1 MEAAAGFRGF
11 DGVNARTISGRGR
24 AMRKSGR
31 AAARRCC
38 ALAWLTVA
46 GACGAVAAEAGPRDS
61 SYATTVYSL
70 EAGLPS
76 DVAQN
81 IFQTSDGYLWV
92 GSEGGL
98 SRFDGARFATF
109 RVANSPGLAANHVR
123 ALWEDAAG
131 NLWVGTQNG
140 LSRYRDGRFERIGT
154 FDKPVAGVTGDSKGS
169 VWIAT
174 TGAGLWEYRDGRLI
188 SHADEP
194 VLRGHSEL
202 VRLFVDSTDRLWID
216 FSGGGVACESE
227 GKFSLYEPATADWG
241 EVNRVFEA
249 PRGTFWFVTAKGLI
263 RSRGGEFRL
272 WGREQGLTNE
282 PVTGMMVDRQGR
294 LWVAARFLYV
304 AENTEAES
312 FVQVPVPAVEFCR
325 TLMQDHEGTFWIGT
339 SGSGVV
345 RLRASAFRMVSAAQG
360 LPTESTRSVTQDGA
374 GAIWVGLP
382 SIGAA
387 RGNVARLAPD
397 GKISIVET
405 GTGPDADVW
414 TVRAV
419 SDGSIWIG
427 TRGALLVW
435 RAGRLE
441 RFPQIQYVKAIYQ
454 DRSGAIWLGR
464 DNHGVVRYQDGRF
477 TPMAGTVGT
486 EISNVLAFG
495 EDNQGYVYIGLN
507 PGLVRYKDGVATAY
521 GADQGYADIEVRAV
535 HADHDDN
542 LWIGTKKKGLV
553 LVSGG
558 HWFNPD
564 TLREPFNDLVST
576 IEEDDYGN
584 LWLGTPR
591 GVVWAPKKEFLAV
604 AHGEPRPEVFRLAG
618 SGVGVR
624 GSAVGYGNQ
633 PVSGKMADGSLWFA
647 TRTGLVNVNPRNIPI
662 NTIAPPVHVEH
673 VTVDGQVI
681 DPSGEI
687 DLPPGA
693 RSVAIDYT
701 AMTFV
706 QPGAVVFRY
715 QLQGHDRDWID
726 AGMRR
731 TAFYTNLEP
740 GRYRF
745 RAIAANEDGV
755 WNRTG
760 AEFTLVQRPWFYQTW
775 WFYGLAGLGLTGTG
789 WGFYR
794 RHTERLRRENEQL
807 ERGIAERTKQ
817 LWQAKEQAEAAAR
830 AKSQF
835 LANMSHEIRTPMNG
849 VIGMTGLLLETP
861 MSEEQRECAETIRKS
876 GEALLGVIN
885 DILDF
890 SKIEAGKLH
899 LEKVEFNPRTAVEDV
914 LELLAEQAQ
923 RKRLELGS
931 WADDSVPEE
940 IMGDP
945 GRFRQILINLVG
957 NAVKFTDRGEIFVAL
972 AVETPPDRPAY
983 LRVEVRDTGIGLS
996 SATKTR
1002 IFQSFTQAD
1011 SSTTRRYGGTGLGL
1025 AISRQLVEIM
1035 GGTMGVESEQDHGS
1049 TFWFTLALEPVASA
1063 PRRPQSQLA
1072 GIEGRRVLVVDDN
1085 ETNRHI
1091 LVKTLARWGVQAVA
1105 AAGGKE
1111 ALAELIKATGKQE
1124 SFELVIL
1131 DYQMPDMDGLELA
1144 QKIRSIPVIG
1154 PVAMILLSSALAH
1167 EHRAQ
1172 ITSTGIMAAFQK
1184 PVRQS
1189 SLLRTLQRLWS
1200 ETASDP
1206 ATAREPSGP
1215 TAAPPVPARILIVED
1230 NATNQVLGRRMVEKL
1245 GHHPDVVANGR
1256 EALEALFRSAYDLVL
1271 MDCHMP
1277 EMDGYEA
1284 TIALRQREAMARR
1297 KRTPVIA
1304 MTANAVSGERER
1316 CLEAGMDDYLAKPV
1330 KFADLA
1336 ETIKRWLPA
1345 RPSDPQS

>member
-1 MEAAAGFRGF
+1 MMRRSLALGWLAAVGGIFVAEAAAEPR
-11 DGVNARTISGRGR
+11 
-24 AMRKSGR
+24 
-31 AAARRCC
+31 
-38 ALAWLTVA
+38 
-46 GACGAVAAEAGPRDS
+46 PRDL

-81 IFQTSDGYLWV
+81 IFQTQDGYLWV

-98 SRFDGARFATF
+98 SRFDGVRFATF
-109 RVANSPGLAANHVR
+109 RVANSPGLVDNHIR
-123 ALWEDAAG
+123 ALWEDQAG
-131 NLWVGTQNG
+131 YLWVGTQSG
-140 LSRYRDGRFERIGT
+140 LSRYRDGRFERIGSL
-154 FDKPVAGVTGDSKGS
+154 DKPIAALAGDSKGS

-174 TGAGLWEYRDGRLI
+174 TGASLWEYRDGKLI
-188 SHADEP
+188 PHGDEAA
-194 VLRGHSEL
+194 LRGHPEI

-216 FSGGGVACESE
+216 FSTGGVACESA
-227 GKFSLYEPATADWG
+227 GKFSLYEPASADWG

-294 LWVAARFLYV
+294 LWLAARFLYV
-304 AENTEAES
+304 AENTEGDS
-312 FVQVPVPAVEFCR
+312 FTQVPVPAVEFCR

-345 RLRASAFRMVSAAQG
+345 RLRASAFRTVSAAQG
-360 LPTESTRSVTQDGA
+360 LPTESTRSWTQDSTGT
-374 GAIWVGLP
+374 IWIGLP

-387 RGNVARLAPD
+387 RGNVARLTPD

-405 GTGPDADVW
+405 GSGPDADVW
-414 TVRAV
+414 AVRAV
-419 SDGSIWIG
+419 ADGSIWIG

-464 DNHGVVRYQDGRF
+464 DNHGVVRYQDGQF

-486 EISNVLAFG
+486 DISNVLAIG
-495 EDNQGYVYIGLN
+495 EDNHGYVYIGLN
-507 PGLVRYKDGVATAY
+507 PGLVRYKDGVATAF
-521 GADQGYADIEVRAV
+521 GADAGYADIEVRAV
-535 HADHDDN
+535 HADRDDN

-584 LWLGTPR
+584 FWLGTPR
-591 GVVWAPKKEFLAV
+591 GVVWAPKKDFLAV
-604 AHGEPRPEVFRLAG
+604 AHGESRPGAFRLAG

-633 PVSGKMADGSLWFA
+633 PVSGKALDGSLWFA
-647 TRTGLVNVNPRNIPI
+647 TRTGLVTVDPRNIPI
-662 NTIAPPVHVEH
+662 NTIPPPVHVER
-673 VTVDGQVI
+673 VTVDGQTLDSTDEVEL
-681 DPSGEI
+681 S
-687 DLPPGA
+687 PGA

-715 QLQGHDRDWID
+715 QLVGHDRDWID
-726 AGMRR
+726 AGTRR

-755 WNRTG
+755 WNQTG
-760 AEFTLVQRPWFYQTW
+760 AELTLVQRPWFYQTW

-794 RHTERLRRENEQL
+794 RHTDRLRRENEQL

-876 GEALLGVIN
+876 GEALLGIIN

-914 LELLAEQAQ
+914 LELLSEQAQ
-923 RKRLELGS
+923 RKHLELAS
-931 WADDSVPEE
+931 WADDAVPEE

-957 NAVKFTDRGEIFVAL
+957 NAVKFTDRGEVFVAL
-972 AVETPPDRPAY
+972 MVEAVEGQPVR

-1035 GGTMGVESEQDHGS
+1035 GGSMSVDSEPERGS
-1049 TFWFTLALEPVASA
+1049 TFWFTLVLEAAASVA
-1063 PRRPQSQLA
+1063 RGPQSQLA

-1085 ETNRHI
+1085 ETNRRI
-1091 LVKTLARWGVQAVA
+1091 LTKTLARWGVQAVPVA
-1105 AAGGKE
+1105 SGKE
-1111 ALAELIKATGKQE
+1111 ALAELIVANGKQE
-1124 SFELVIL
+1124 PYELVIL
-1131 DYQMPDMDGLELA
+1131 DYQMPGMDGLELA
-1144 QKIRSIPVIG
+1144 QKIRTSPVIG

-1167 EHRAQ
+1167 EHRSQ

-1189 SLLRTLQRLWS
+1189 SLLRTLQRLWA
-1200 ETASDP
+1200 EGAAAP
-1206 ATAREPSGP
+1206 AESREPS
-1215 TAAPPVPARILIVED
+1215 AAPGAATVTPARILIVED
-1230 NATNQVLGRRMVEKL
+1230 NVTNQVLAKRMVEKL

-1256 EALEALFRSAYDLVL
+1256 EALEAMFRSAYDLVL

-1284 TIALRQREAMARR
+1284 TIALRQRESVARR

-1304 MTANAVSGERER
+1304 MTANAVAGERER

-1330 KFADLA
+1330 KFSDLTA
-1336 ETIKRWLPA
+1336 TIKRWLPA
-1345 RPSDPQS
+1345 GSSDLQR